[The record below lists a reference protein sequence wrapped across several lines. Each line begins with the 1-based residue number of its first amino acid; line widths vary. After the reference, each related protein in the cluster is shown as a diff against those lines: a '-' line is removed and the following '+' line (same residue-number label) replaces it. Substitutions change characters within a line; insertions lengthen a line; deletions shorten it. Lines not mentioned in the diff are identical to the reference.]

1 MRDALSISSVPI
13 LSEIDVV
20 LCRQRAKQ
28 IADWVGMSQLEQI
41 RLATGV
47 SELARNIYQYASQ
60 GKFHF
65 FLKRD
70 ARGQLNG
77 IAFDAIDQG
86 KGIAQLQDILEGS
99 YVSNTGMGVGLIG
112 AKRLMDEF
120 QIESSANGTRIRA
133 VKYMNYPRPFPSDQ
147 QIIAFR
153 QQLNADGELDPYKEL
168 QLQSEDL
175 LLTNNELRVRQ
186 QELEDTAQ
194 ELENTNKG
202 VVALY
207 SELEKTAQEL
217 KEASESKSRF
227 FSNMTHEFRTPI
239 NIIENISKLLASG
252 VDGQLNAEQHKQVKF
267 ISDAAAELANLITE
281 LLDLAEVQSGRIEVA
296 PSRFGLFDFMEEIE
310 SLTTALAIRY
320 PGVVPLIQLPSR
332 DVQLNTDHG
341 RLFQVLRNLIS
352 NAFKYTPAG
361 NVKIK
366 VFQPDEAHLE
376 FLVEDT
382 GIGIS
387 AENQARVFEEFCRI
401 KSPNLKN
408 IEGTGLGL
416 PLAQRLATLLNG
428 RISLSS
434 HEGQGSRFYV
444 QIPLEL
450 GAAESDDRALDLS
463 GTTILIID
471 DSEADRYLIRRTL
484 EAYDPVLIE
493 ADSARASIDK
503 LNAVRPDIIFLD
515 LELPDISG
523 EDLLA
528 SMDWSMHQRVV
539 INTAKQLGEDE
550 RARLE
555 PHCHALL
562 RKTQADYSERL
573 LQCVKSLAWRQE

>member
-1 MRDALSISSVPI
+1 MRDALPISSVPI

-28 IADWVGMSQLEQI
+28 IAGWVGMSQLEQI

-47 SELARNIYQYASQ
+47 SELARNIFQYASQ
-60 GKFHF
+60 GRFNF
-65 FLKRD
+65 YLQRD

-86 KGIAQLQDILEGS
+86 KGIAQLQEILDGS
-99 YVSNTGMGVGLIG
+99 YVSTTGMGVGLVG
-112 AKRLMDEF
+112 AKRLMDDF
-120 QIESSANGTRIRA
+120 QIESSTNGTRIRA
-133 VKYMNYPRPFPSDQ
+133 IKYMGQPRPFPDEA
-147 QIIAFR
+147 QIVAFR
-153 QQLNADGELDPYKEL
+153 QQLSAGGELDPYREL

-175 LLTNNELRVRQ
+175 LLTNNELRIRQ

-217 KEASESKSRF
+217 KEAGESKSRF

-252 VDGQLNAEQHKQVKF
+252 VDGQLNAEQLKQVKF

-281 LLDLAEVQSGRIEVA
+281 LLDLAEVQSGRIEIA
-296 PSRFGLFDFMEEIE
+296 PTRFSLFAFMEEIE
-310 SLTTALAIRY
+310 TLTTSLAIRY
-320 PGVVPLIQLPSR
+320 PGVTPLIQLPTS
-332 DVQLNTDHG
+332 DVSLNTDHG
-341 RLFQVLRNLIS
+341 RLFQILRNLIS

-366 VFQPDEAHLE
+366 VFQPDDAHLE

-416 PLAQRLATLLNG
+416 PLAQKLATLLNG

-434 HEGQGSRFYV
+434 REGQGSRFYV

-450 GAAESDDRALDLS
+450 DGEESDGRDLDLS

-471 DSEADRYLIRRTL
+471 DSDADRYLIRRTL
-484 EAYDPVLIE
+484 EPYDPVLIE

-539 INTAKQLGEDE
+539 INTAKPLGDEE

-562 RKTQADYSERL
+562 LKTQADYSERL
-573 LQCVKSLAWRQE
+573 LQCVRALAWRQE

>member
-1 MRDALSISSVPI
+1 MHDALSIASVPI

-20 LCRQRAKQ
+20 LCRQRAKR
-28 IADWVGMSQLEQI
+28 IASWVGMSQLEQI

-47 SELARNIYQYASQ
+47 SELARNIFQYASQ

-65 FLKRD
+65 YLHRD
-70 ARGQLNG
+70 ARGRLNG
-77 IAFDAIDQG
+77 IAFDAVDQG
-86 KGIAQLQDILEGS
+86 KGIAQLQDILDGS
-99 YVSNTGMGVGLIG
+99 YVSRTGMGVGLIG
-112 AKRLMDEF
+112 AKRLMDHF

-133 VKYMNYPRPFPSDQ
+133 IKYMSHPRAFPDDP

-168 QLQSEDL
+168 QLQSIDL
-175 LLTNNELRVRQ
+175 LLTNTELRARQ
-186 QELEDTAQ
+186 QELEDTAK

-217 KEASESKSRF
+217 KEAGESKSRF

-252 VDGQLNAEQHKQVKF
+252 VDGQLNAEQLKQVKF

-281 LLDLAEVQSGRIEVA
+281 LLDLAEVQSGRIEIA

-310 SLTTALAIRY
+310 SLTRALAIRY
-320 PGVVPLIQLPSR
+320 PSITPLVQLPAN

-361 NVKIK
+361 SVKIK
-366 VFQPDEAHLE
+366 VFQPDAAHLE

-387 AENQARVFEEFCRI
+387 EKNQARVFEEFCRI

-416 PLAQRLATLLNG
+416 PLAQKLATLLNG

-450 GAAESDDRALDLS
+450 GEHGDDGRILDLS

-484 EAYDPVLIE
+484 EAYDAVLIE

-503 LNAVRPDIIFLD
+503 LNALRPDIIFLD

-528 SMDWSMHQRVV
+528 SMDWSMHRRVL
-539 INTAKQLGEDE
+539 INTAKQLGDEE

-562 RKTQADYSERL
+562 QKNQADYSERL
-573 LQCVKSLAWRQE
+573 LDCVKSLAWRQE